1 MSKSLVCLW
10 FYKLF
15 GSSKAKLYLGLK
27 LNMGQVCSR
36 RSATMRR
43 TIVLE
48 ESPQEVLEES
58 SQEVVEESF
67 QERYSSASASLKKR
81 IEEYQA

>member
-48 ESPQEVLEES
+48 ES
-58 SQEVVEESF
+58 SQEVAEESF

-81 IEEYQA
+81 IEEFQA

>member
-1 MSKSLVCLW
+1 
-10 FYKLF
+10 
-15 GSSKAKLYLGLK
+15 
-27 LNMGQVCSR
+27 
-36 RSATMRR
+36 MRR

-48 ESPQEVLEES
+48 ETSQEVLEES